1 MYLCIRDS
9 VSQSGVSIQSMC
21 RMLSAHLEKSATSS
35 RTFIIS
41 STLPP
46 SLSPSEIF
54 PSLRRQET
62 LRRGR
67 KGR

>member
-35 RTFIIS
+35 STFMIS

-54 PSLRRQET
+54 PSLHRQGRR
-62 LRRGR
+62 
-67 KGR
+67 